1 MSILRRTPTRL
12 VARRAVPWLLVADV
26 AREGHRHWTAQLSG
40 RERRRLLELLKQSG
54 GRPSTLTDRERR
66 ELQRLVDQLDLRSLA
81 RHVATT
87 AVIGRAKHSGARRR
101 GR

>member
-40 RERRRLLELLKQSG
+40 RERRRLIELIKRSG
-54 GRPSTLTDRERR
+54 GRPSTLTERERR
-66 ELQRLVDQLDLRSLA
+66 ELQRLVAQLDLRTFA
-81 RHVATT
+81 RHAATT
-87 AVIGRAKHSGARRR
+87 AVIGRAKHGR
-101 GR
+101 GRGR